1 MIKLDS
7 YELQQLANFEQ
18 GDFWALLK
26 KVVGADLQILE
37 DEVRTSPKFSDEDL
51 TEDLRYKMGGI
62 NCLKRV
68 LELPSE
74 ARKLI
79 K

>member
-62 NCLKRV
+62 NYLKRV

>member
-1 MIKLDS
+1 LIKLDS